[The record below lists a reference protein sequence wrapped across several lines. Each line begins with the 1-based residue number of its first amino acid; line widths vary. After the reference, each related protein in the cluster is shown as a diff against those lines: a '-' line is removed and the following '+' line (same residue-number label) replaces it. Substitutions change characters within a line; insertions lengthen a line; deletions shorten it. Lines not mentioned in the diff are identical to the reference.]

1 MVSRKYFLVF
11 NNLSSLSDLDLRIIK
26 RPNIP
31 YPKRRY
37 ETFELKDVD
46 GQEIEDLGTFDN
58 VKIDVGFNFIDRV
71 NINIKVIKILN
82 WLNKVNDYKLI
93 FADDFELYRKVK
105 MIECTDIER
114 QLKVKGSF
122 TVSFI
127 CDPFKYY
134 IENSLITIKANNYKI
149 YSSELVYNAKPLV
162 KVYGS
167 GDITLTINNKD
178 INLKGISDHIILNS
192 TLMEA
197 YNDNVENLNNKM
209 NGEFPILLSGSN
221 TISWIG
227 NVTKIEVTPNWR
239 TL

>member
-1 MVSRKYFLVF
+1 MAKKYFLVF
-11 NNLSSLSDLDLRIIK
+11 NNLSSLRDLDLRIIK

-37 ETFELKDVD
+37 EIFELQGID
-46 GQEIEDLGTFDN
+46 GQEVEDLGTFDD
-58 VKIDVGFNFIDRV
+58 VKIDVEFNFIDRA
-71 NINIKVIKILN
+71 NINIKATKILN
-82 WLNKVNDYKLI
+82 WLNNINDYKLS
-93 FADDFELYRKVK
+93 FSDDSERYRKVK

-114 QLKVKGSF
+114 QLRVKGSF

-134 IENSLITIKANNYKI
+134 IESSLITIKANNYSI
-149 YSSELVYNAKPLV
+149 YSNELVYNAKPSV

-178 INLKGISDHIILNS
+178 IILKGISDHIILNS
-192 TLMEA
+192 ILMEA

-209 NGEFPILLSGSN
+209 NGEFPILQAGLN

-227 NVTKIEVTPNWR
+227 NITKIEITPNWR